1 MNYLDRLEPRLRCY
15 SRVGYLMKLQHR
27 WTVSGAGKGAKAK
40 AVAISQPM
48 AKHVRRVKTNERW
61 VMVVFSMVIVPSLFQ
76 PNTWRGSM
84 TLAEYHNILRE
95 VIEEVNMLKQEHNIC
110 GLVMGVDAEVEFQ
123 PCHLPFTGSGL
134 GPDKQV
140 PPRQWGLE
148 RQFEGAFV
156 ELPGTQERYLANM
169 NMEWDPDE
177 SLPKLDTTSGTS
189 NNT

>member
-1 MNYLDRLEPRLRCY
+1 
-15 SRVGYLMKLQHR
+15 
-27 WTVSGAGKGAKAK
+27 
-40 AVAISQPM
+40 
-48 AKHVRRVKTNERW
+48 
-61 VMVVFSMVIVPSLFQ
+61 
-76 PNTWRGSM
+76 M

-169 NMEWDPDE
+169 NMEWTPTRASQTGYDFWHEQQHLRLKDW
-177 SLPKLDTTSGTS
+177 KTLDKSGTKWQS
-189 NNT
+189 SVHGAEGPWTPRS